1 MNLYTVVLRSSAGV
15 SIYYSE
21 YNKDEMP
28 ENSSTVISTVVT
40 MENGTAETMT
50 VNGTEAVAANA
61 YAGGGNNA
69 SVVWETE
76 NVLFTVSTYDLS
88 MEETRRIAESVRPL
102 DADERPPR
110 WTSDRPKGEDALPPS
125 CWQGEYFPAVLPDGY
140 ELQDYSCQDQEKIT
154 LSRQAGPGEIDLTET
169 FGNLLPGTGVDNG
182 RVKLTVMDGT
192 EILIVE
198 GSSYGAGSIYMYIPC
213 GDRWFAV
220 GCRDVGMEDAL
231 RIAESLRR
239 LRPEENAAL
248 PSIPAAVPASWA
260 GAACLS
266 ALPEGM
272 ELQAE
277 NTSPGLLLWRDGAGR
292 SIRLRYFTAPAE
304 MPLPAK
310 TSRLHGFSVNGRTA
324 YQFVTHSFGVSSVSF
339 LWRDADGWYIL
350 DTERLSAEEAEQA
363 AGWVRP
369 IRAEERN
376 P

>member
-1 MNLYTVVLRSSAGV
+1 M
-15 SIYYSE
+15 
-21 YNKDEMP
+21 
-28 ENSSTVISTVVT
+28 
-40 MENGTAETMT
+40 
-50 VNGTEAVAANA
+50 
-61 YAGGGNNA
+61 
-69 SVVWETE
+69 
-76 NVLFTVSTYDLS
+76 
-88 MEETRRIAESVRPL
+88 
-102 DADERPPR
+102 
-110 WTSDRPKGEDALPPS
+110 
-125 CWQGEYFPAVLPDGY
+125 LPDGY

-169 FGNLLPGTGVDNG
+169 FGNLLPGASVENG
-182 RVKLTVMDGT
+182 TAKLTVMGDT

-198 GSSYGAGSIYMYIPC
+198 GSSYGISSIYMYIPC
-213 GDRWFAV
+213 GARWFAL
-220 GCRDVGMEDAL
+220 GCKNIGMEDAL

-248 PSIPAAVPASWA
+248 PSVPAAVPASWA
-260 GAACLS
+260 GAVCLS

-277 NTSPGLLLWRDGAGR
+277 NASPDCLLWRDSAGG

-324 YQFVTHSFGVSSVSF
+324 YQFIAHSFGASFVSF

-350 DTERLSAEEAEQA
+350 DTERLSTEEAEQA